1 MKNTF
6 SKWIKPGAL
15 GVFALMAFAA
25 CSEDHFEIKDTGLGE
40 QTLWESI
47 KSNPELTD
55 FADILQRTRV
65 MKSENDNS
73 SQLKAGELLT
83 QMQSFTLWA
92 PLNNT
97 YNAKAWKDTLDA
109 ADRLRAEGT
118 AAGKSA
124 AQQIDYLVWQQFVGN
139 HIARFNYEGLGRE
152 KRVRM
157 FNAKKVLLSGS
168 TFNGLPQSGASVS
181 ASNGT
186 LHLLKGASPFAYN
199 IYDYLSANPALH
211 KISSDIKKPE
221 YEKVDTLWERSP
233 KGALN
238 EYGQMVYIDTLINR
252 YNLLLRASGAD
263 IRNEDS
269 TYVALL
275 PTNAAWQQAVEK
287 VGKVYTYGSRYSYD
301 WNGQGFQRNREQGT
315 QYKLDGKMHS
325 DPTRTLADSLREY
338 AVQSNIIRNLFLAPY
353 RIKGG
358 EVMDSA
364 ALMHHVTHADSLIAT
379 GGLVF
384 YNPAAKKEAPDANF
398 NPTFAGLKPYRAS
411 NGYVFNMEEYRFD
424 PAYTFVREISF
435 LLSSNSNYYVAKSDN
450 AVFKTGTTLRLTTN
464 NHNKYRKVESE
475 EEGAEP
481 VYVGVEGDVE
491 GDSYQRF
498 EMQSERSDLTIDFR
512 LPYVLSAAY
521 RIKLIMVPSKINLDI
536 VPDPETDTEVVKFDA
551 EIIDDENRSSG
562 KVTIDQ
568 TKGQFDQNKVNE
580 IVLWN
585 KYEFPKCYAGL
596 PSNYVSFPRLR
607 LTLPRKGRG
616 PLLCKALNI
625 VKVVV
630 EPYRGE

>member
-15 GVFALMAFAA
+15 GVFALMTFAA
-25 CSEDHFEIKDTGLGE
+25 CSEDHFDIKNTGAGE

-47 KSNPELTD
+47 KSNPELSD
-55 FADILQRTRV
+55 FADILQRTKV
-65 MKSENDNS
+65 MKSENDNK
-73 SQLKAGELLT
+73 SQLRASELLS

-97 YNAKAWKDTLDA
+97 YNAKAWRDSLDA
-109 ADRLRAEGT
+109 ADRYRSEGT
-118 AAGKSA
+118 AEGKRA
-124 AQQIDYLVWQQFVGN
+124 AQQIDFIVWQQFVAN

-152 KRVRM
+152 NRVRM
-157 FNAKKVLLSGS
+157 FNSKKVTLSGA
-168 TFNGLPQSGASVS
+168 TFNGLSQTGAPIS
-181 ASNGT
+181 AANGT
-186 LHLLKGASPFAYN
+186 LHLLQGASPFAYN
-199 IYDYLSANPALH
+199 IYDYLSANPALQT
-211 KISSDIKKPE
+211 ISSDIKKPE
-221 YEKVDTLWERSP
+221 YEKVDTLWDKSP
-233 KGALN
+233 KGSLN

-252 YNLLLRASGAD
+252 YNILLRESNAD

-275 PTNAAWQQAVEK
+275 PTNNAWQQALEK
-287 VGKVYTYGSRYSYD
+287 VGKVFTYGARYSYD
-301 WNGQGFQRNREQGT
+301 WNGQAFQRNREQGT
-315 QYKLDGKMHS
+315 HYKLDGKMHS
-325 DPTRTLADSLREY
+325 DPTRTLADSLREFV
-338 AVQSNIIRNLFLAPY
+338 VQSGIIRNLFLAPY

-358 EVMDSA
+358 ETMDSA
-364 ALMHHVTHADSLIAT
+364 ALINHVTHADSLIST

-384 YNPAAKKEAPDANF
+384 YNPASKKEAPDANF
-398 NPTFAGLKPYRAS
+398 NPNFTGLKPYRAS
-411 NGYVFNMEEYRFD
+411 NGYVFNMEEYSFD
-424 PAYTFVREISF
+424 PAYTFVREISY
-435 LLSSNSNYYVAKSDN
+435 LPSAGASYYVAKSEN
-450 AVFKTGTTLRLTTN
+450 AVAKTGTTLRLTTN
-464 NHNKYRKVESE
+464 NHNKYRKVENE
-475 EEGAEP
+475 DETAEP
-481 VYVGVEGDVE
+481 VYVGVEGEVE
-491 GDSYQRF
+491 TNSYQRF

-512 LPYVLSAAY
+512 LPDVLSAAY
-521 RIKLIMVPSKINLDI
+521 TIKLIMVPSKINLDV
-536 VPDPETDTEVVKFDA
+536 VPEPETDTEVVKFEA

-580 IVLWN
+580 VVLWE